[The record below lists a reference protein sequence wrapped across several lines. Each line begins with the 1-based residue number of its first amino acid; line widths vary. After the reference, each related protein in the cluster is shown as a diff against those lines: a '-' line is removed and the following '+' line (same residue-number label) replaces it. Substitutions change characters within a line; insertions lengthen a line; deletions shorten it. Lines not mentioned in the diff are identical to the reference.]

1 MIKSL
6 FVVALLSIFIEA
18 QEYELLVYQD
28 AQICLFDR
36 PTIESTGGNQGT
48 SLDPC
53 YSNIGT
59 IAQIKDDYRD
69 KNGKFTFRL
78 TYYDNSVGPKDI
90 VLEWS
95 QTSWITDSQIE
106 GADLSQIPTQNF
118 GTSSG
123 RYFNGLGRNI
133 GASDDSFI
141 DGTPGA
147 IHGNWWCAVVA
158 FGTYDGGIPAFNEVV
173 AKRNKLLILVP
184 EKCVMD
190 KVCSDIDELNDR
202 IDTLRDYLQGTDAAH
217 VFNGDVIVDNKSVFD
232 DLFEFSKTELLLLAL
247 NLITIVFGLFICWK
261 GGLFSQNNKRGYA
274 KVRQYYESDAVE
286 KPINA

>member
-28 AQICLFDR
+28 AQKCLFHL

-48 SLDPC
+48 SSDPC

-69 KNGKFTFRL
+69 KNGKFSFRL
-78 TYYDNSVGPKDI
+78 TYYGNDKGPKDI

-106 GADLSQIPTQNF
+106 GADLSQIPTQNYD
-118 GTSSG
+118 TSSG

-141 DGTPGA
+141 DGTPGD
-147 IHGNWWCAVVA
+147 IDKYWYCAVVA
-158 FGTYDGGIPAFNEVV
+158 FKKYSYGIPAFNDAV
-173 AKRNKLLILVP
+173 AKRNELLILVP

-190 KVCSDIDELNDR
+190 KMCSDIDELK
-202 IDTLRDYLQGTDAAH
+202 DYVFNGDAAH
-217 VFNGDVIVDNKSVFD
+217 VFNG
-232 DLFEFSKTELLLLAL
+232 
-247 NLITIVFGLFICWK
+247 
-261 GGLFSQNNKRGYA
+261 
-274 KVRQYYESDAVE
+274 
-286 KPINA
+286 

>member
-28 AQICLFDR
+28 SAQCLFDQK
-36 PTIESTGGNQGT
+36 TIESTGGNQGT

-59 IAQIKDDYRD
+59 ISQIQDDYRD
-69 KNGKFTFRL
+69 KNGKFTFKL
-78 TYYDNSVGPKDI
+78 TYYDNSNGPKDI
-90 VLEWS
+90 TLRWS

-106 GADLSQIPTQNF
+106 GADLSQIPTQNYA
-118 GTSSG
+118 TNDG
-123 RYFNGLGRNI
+123 RYFHGLGRNTI
-133 GASDDSFI
+133 QPDDSFI
-141 DGTPGA
+141 DGTPGD
-147 IHGNWWCAVVA
+147 IDKYWYCAVVA
-158 FGTYDGGIPAFNEVV
+158 FKKYSYGIPAFNDAV
-173 AKRNKLLILVP
+173 AKRNELLILVP